1 MQKDRSCWFTVI
13 GGETVLVRT
22 LALCL
27 RTLNSLISDA
37 QQPMELSQNAV
48 IKRDGVK
55 RENTLMVNDRKVK
68 NSLRLTTE

>member
-1 MQKDRSCWFTVI
+1 MI